1 MKTSATGSA
10 REESLSHWYGLG
22 AEVHV
27 EVFNP
32 ASVCS
37 KGLTSDSKLL
47 IFYLSVLGN
56 GENGTTVARGGV
68 AGNKKYY
75 ILRVRVSC
83 EEQSVKDSSGQFL
96 ILVFRGDDDE
106 ASEVSLGVR

>member
-56 GENGTTVARGGV
+56 VENGTTVARGGV
-68 AGNKKYY
+68 AGK
-75 ILRVRVSC
+75 
-83 EEQSVKDSSGQFL
+83 
-96 ILVFRGDDDE
+96 
-106 ASEVSLGVR
+106 

>member
-1 MKTSATGSA
+1 MAGEIFSAFTLIPTLEQGRNLETSSNRICERKELVALGF
-10 REESLSHWYGLG
+10 ELG
-22 AEVHV
+22 AEVNV
-27 EVFNP
+27 EVPNP

-68 AGNKKYY
+68 AGK
-75 ILRVRVSC
+75 
-83 EEQSVKDSSGQFL
+83 
-96 ILVFRGDDDE
+96 
-106 ASEVSLGVR
+106 

>member
-1 MKTSATGSA
+1 M
-10 REESLSHWYGLG
+10 SHWYGLV

-32 ASVCS
+32 ASGCS

-56 GENGTTVARGGV
+56 GENGTTVARGGF
-68 AGNKKYY
+68 GGKYEVLY
-75 ILRVRVSC
+75 TLRVRVSC
-83 EEQSVKDSSGQFL
+83 EEYKV
-96 ILVFRGDDDE
+96 
-106 ASEVSLGVR
+106 